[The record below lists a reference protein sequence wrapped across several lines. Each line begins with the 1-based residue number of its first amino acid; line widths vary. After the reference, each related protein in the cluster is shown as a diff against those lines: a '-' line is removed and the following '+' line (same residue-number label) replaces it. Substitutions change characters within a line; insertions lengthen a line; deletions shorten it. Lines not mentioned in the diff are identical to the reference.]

1 MNGKRRCGTKNAAIK
16 MNEIMPCVAT
26 QIELKMIL
34 LGEVSQKEKGKY
46 CIVSL
51 ICGI

>member
-1 MNGKRRCGTKNAAIK
+1 MDGKRCGIK
-16 MNEIMPCVAT
+16 MNEIMPSVAT
-26 QIELKMIL
+26 QKGLNMIL

-51 ICGI
+51 TCGI